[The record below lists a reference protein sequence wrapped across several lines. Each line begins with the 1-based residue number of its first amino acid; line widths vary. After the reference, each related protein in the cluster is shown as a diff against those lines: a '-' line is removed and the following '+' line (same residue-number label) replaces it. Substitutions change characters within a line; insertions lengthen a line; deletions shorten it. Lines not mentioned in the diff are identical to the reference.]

1 MTNINIKFDIE
12 QTSSQICN
20 FDIPIT
26 IKALSKNEL
35 INQIE
40 KIKTD
45 LDRMCKIACNKFDKY
60 KSKAFPTKPDN
71 QRIQIIN

>member
-1 MTNINIKFDIE
+1 MLHIKFDTE
-12 QTSSQICN
+12 QTSSQIYN
-20 FDIPIT
+20 DSSMVM
-26 IKALSKNEL
+26 IKAFTKDEL

-60 KSKAFPTKPDN
+60 KSKALPTKPDN

>member
-1 MTNINIKFDIE
+1 MLHIKFDTE
-12 QTSSQICN
+12 QTGSQLYN
-20 FDIPIT
+20 GDNPVM
-26 IKALSKNEL
+26 IKALTKDEL

-40 KIKTD
+40 KIKND

-60 KSKAFPTKPDN
+60 KSKALPTKPDN